1 MKAAAASIP
10 GRNDPPRARHTGRP
24 AAGPAFARWRAFLR
38 ARGCPSSRALIATL
52 SLLVGAVVPSRA
64 AVLSTETFGSGSSG
78 WVDRDPVEMTVS
90 YNAGFGNTAGSLQGS
105 FASQG
110 SPAFESDAFRA
121 TAASSG
127 GAFSGDFYTTYPT
140 FSAIT
145 FDFLAM
151 DILPST
157 LIFRIGD
164 GVNTFLYNVN
174 PQLNALA
181 TWNNISVSLA
191 YSGNWLGGSAAQF
204 SNVFNNVTFM
214 DVQVARNGTG
224 AQDYFV
230 DNFTLHG
237 GTQPGGESVPEPNSI
252 GLLLVGVGTMFRLRR
267 HLPGRRL
274 NLWHEGR

>member
-1 MKAAAASIP
+1 MKVSAVSILSHAPPDGGSVRAVRALLALLLAAAL
-10 GRNDPPRARHTGRP
+10 P
-24 AAGPAFARWRAFLR
+24 A
-38 ARGCPSSRALIATL
+38 
-52 SLLVGAVVPSRA
+52 RA

-78 WVDRDPVEMTVS
+78 WVDRDAAEMTVS

-105 FASQG
+105 FAAQG

-140 FSAIT
+140 FSYLT
-145 FDFLAM
+145 FDFLAA
-151 DILPST
+151 DVLPST

-164 GVNTFLYNVN
+164 GVNTFLYNVS
-174 PQLNALA
+174 PQLNTLA
-181 TWNNISVSLA
+181 AWTTINVSLA
-191 YSGNWLGGSAAQF
+191 YSGSWLGGSAAQF

-230 DNFTLHG
+230 DNFTLHDGPSAG
-237 GTQPGGESVPEPNSI
+237 GDAVPEPNSI
-252 GLLLVGVGTMFRLRR
+252 GLLLVGVGAMYHLRR
-267 HLPGRRL
+267 RLPGRRVTIL
-274 NLWHEGR
+274 HEGR

>member
-1 MKAAAASIP
+1 MKAPAAHVSIRSNPRPPRRLTVGRSGGARIVLLALLLGAAA
-10 GRNDPPRARHTGRP
+10 P
-24 AAGPAFARWRAFLR
+24 A
-38 ARGCPSSRALIATL
+38 
-52 SLLVGAVVPSRA
+52 RA
-64 AVLSTETFGSGSSG
+64 AVLATETFGSGSSG
-78 WVDRDPVEMTVS
+78 WVDRDPSEMTVS
-90 YNAGFGNTAGSLQGS
+90 YNAGFGNAAGSLQGS

-145 FDFLAM
+145 FDFLAL

-174 PQLNALA
+174 PQLTSLA
-181 TWNNISVSLA
+181 TWTTINVSLA
-191 YSGNWLGGSAAQF
+191 YSGSWLGGSAAQF
-204 SNVFNNVTFM
+204 SNVFSNVTFM

-224 AQDYFV
+224 SQDYFL

-237 GTQPGGESVPEPNSI
+237 GTQPGGGAVPEPNSI
-252 GLLLVGVGTMFRLRR
+252 GLLLVGVGTVFRMRR

-274 NLWHEGR
+274 TIWHEGR